1 MKSDLAANV
10 CERIV
15 AQMPEAVILADRDG
29 HIRLWNPGAEV
40 LFGHTA
46 AEAMG
51 QSLDIII
58 PEELRSRHWD
68 GYHRA
73 VSTGRTQLGARAL
86 PTKAVRKD
94 GTTIYVELSFAVV
107 LDETGAAVGALAV
120 GRNITERY
128 VQDKALR
135 RRLAALEHEV
145 ATRSKHGGSA
155 EASA

>member
-1 MKSDLAANV
+1 MTKDLAANV
-10 CERIV
+10 CDWIV
-15 AQMPEAVILADRDG
+15 GQMSEAVILADRAG
-29 HIRLWNPGAEV
+29 RVMLWNRGAEV
-40 LFGHTA
+40 LFGHPA

-58 PEELRSRHWD
+58 PEELRARHWD

-73 VSTGRTQLGARAL
+73 VSAGHTQLGDRAL

-155 EASA
+155 EASV